1 MPGTLSDIEGGS
13 GMEEIAKILCK
24 LVEQVGERQD
34 ILLNVIMY
42 EDHYEAYVLPLYGD
56 DPEGEDECV

>member
-1 MPGTLSDIEGGS
+1 
-13 GMEEIAKILCK
+13 MEEIAKILCK
-24 LVEQVGERQD
+24 LAEQVGERQD

-56 DPEGEDECV
+56 DPEDEDECI

>member
-1 MPGTLSDIEGGS
+1 
-13 GMEEIAKILCK
+13 MENQIAKILCK
-24 LVEQVGERQD
+24 LAEQVGDRQD

-56 DPEGEDECV
+56 DLGEEEDENECF